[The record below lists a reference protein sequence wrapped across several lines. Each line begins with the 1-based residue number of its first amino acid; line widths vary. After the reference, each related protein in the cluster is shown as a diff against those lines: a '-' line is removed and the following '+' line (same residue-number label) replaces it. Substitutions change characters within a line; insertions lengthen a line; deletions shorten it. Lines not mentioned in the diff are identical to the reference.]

1 MINIFDVIEKNPIST
16 MLSECTGF
24 KVQKGDRCPENICTS
39 CLQDVKVAFKL
50 KKTYERSRQIYSQL
64 NRDSLEDDILEESN
78 TEEGGLEYVS
88 QVKEESDDLQCKED
102 SLSYLCQVKNEPLE
116 EDMLEEQHSPLSE
129 DNIDQCDSQVKIE
142 QTIYDGSDEDHD
154 SVDNESKIYSP
165 NKCRPAIMG
174 GTGGMGG
181 MTSLPPDLRF
191 LEGPAAAMDDL

>member
-1 MINIFDVIEKNPIST
+1 MINIFDVIERNPIST

-88 QVKEESDDLQCKED
+88 QVKEKSDDLQCKED
-102 SLSYLCQVKNEPLE
+102 SLSYPVVAAKWVPVKYQRFERQVAKKP
-116 EDMLEEQHSPLSE
+116 
-129 DNIDQCDSQVKIE
+129 DQFQVVHPVVAQI
-142 QTIYDGSDEDHD
+142 
-154 SVDNESKIYSP
+154 N
-165 NKCRPAIMG
+165 
-174 GTGGMGG
+174 GTQGAH
-181 MTSLPPDLRF
+181 LR
-191 LEGPAAAMDDL
+191 